1 MGVPCPAVLSL
12 SAINGTRNRPLS
24 HDGDTVTVVEGG
36 SVSGTMRELASTMR
50 FSREQKQYN
59 NYLIPALTRLT
70 GVSITGA
77 EG

>member
-36 SVSGTMRELASTMR
+36 SVSGTMRELAS